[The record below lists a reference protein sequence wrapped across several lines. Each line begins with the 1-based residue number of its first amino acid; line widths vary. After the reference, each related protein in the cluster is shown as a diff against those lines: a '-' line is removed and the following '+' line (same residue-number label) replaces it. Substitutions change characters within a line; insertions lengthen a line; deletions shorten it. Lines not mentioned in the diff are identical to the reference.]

1 MSVGRRSTTATTGF
15 GTIWLI
21 ANRKMGNKGLCM
33 QVCVYCGYDDND
45 CNCDEMGAA
54 LIDVIRDQVEQTR
67 RLTDSIDR
75 LADILDKAI
84 QAAE

>member
-1 MSVGRRSTTATTGF
+1 
-15 GTIWLI
+15 
-21 ANRKMGNKGLCM
+21 M
-33 QVCVYCGYDDND
+33 QVCVYCGEEDNE

-75 LADILDKAI
+75 LVDVLDKLYRQI
-84 QAAE
+84 